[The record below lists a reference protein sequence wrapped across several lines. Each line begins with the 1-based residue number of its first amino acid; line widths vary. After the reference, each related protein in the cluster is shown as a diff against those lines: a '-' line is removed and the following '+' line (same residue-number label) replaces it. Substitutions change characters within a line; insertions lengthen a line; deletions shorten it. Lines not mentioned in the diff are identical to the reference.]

1 MARLHPSAAYTIKL
15 IDPKGLDKVARG
27 VRVQPSFSAGQ
38 IYAPMRK
45 WSAKVID
52 EMAIFPR
59 GKFDDL
65 TDSATQAIWWL
76 RQNGYLIRQ
85 DEMLEAQLREAS
97 NYHQQL
103 PLYPT

>member
-1 MARLHPSAAYTIKL
+1 
-15 IDPKGLDKVARG
+15 
-27 VRVQPSFSAGQ
+27 
-38 IYAPMRK
+38 MRK